1 MHPWEFDEYTFS
13 EYLQKRE
20 GYYKHRRDNLQ
31 AEYQHF
37 RIVAFWAVFPHLTKA
52 GQRQG
57 IKIIPDIYEPVP
69 TQKDREEWFAE
80 MRIKAKER
88 ARLLEGKLTKKPSS
102 KKGGRRT
109 V

>member
-1 MHPWEFDEYTFS
+1 MHPWEFDEYTFA
-13 EYLQKRE
+13 EFLQKRE

-31 AEYQHF
+31 ADFQHF

-57 IKIIPDIYEPVP
+57 IKIIPDIYAPAEPE
-69 TQKDREEWFAE
+69 KDLKVWYEA

-88 ARLLEGKLTKKPSS
+88 AKSLEGKLTKKPSS